1 VVNDRDNELPSD
13 LRTIVRKRRASVF
26 RHLDEQF
33 QTDLISEVMF
43 DLLVHLALNADVE
56 LSPEVVDSYLWRYE
70 LDDAKTFIQ
79 LKDGR
84 RLRVIELLEERHVV
98 SSVEMVNA
106 LLCHGFARKL
116 KPLPT
121 SDRSAY
127 CQRIVG
133 LLPALERVGPY
144 VLTDFMDLA
153 LTADDARYFWQLY
166 TERIG
171 AEISKRGNS
180 GDRDYVPWLLHHLL
194 ILDQEPESFDSGLAR
209 MTLYRHIDRILLK
222 ENDRSRC
229 IRQFIE
235 QCEDDLTMRRLGL
248 SAEFVGDSELLAEL
262 VTRGD
267 EDQISLA
274 LYSLQ
279 VHGEIDDAVALILE
293 RFREQS
299 LADVAH
305 RLTEVFAQVHI
316 PTIQSR
322 NLQRL
327 SLGIKTVVLD
337 KIVAGESVE
346 TLAQAIS
353 PDERSFRHCMLV
365 ASLAEMER
373 FQQHPS
379 CLALLDRVLT
389 TFFQSFSPY
398 GTMHVLNTNTYRQ
411 LMSQTVYVLLAQGGT
426 KYRERFEDFGL
437 QLESVVSRWLGPE
450 EADQERGGLF
460 QAMISYLLSILM
472 PTARKLC
479 SEASTREHGLSIYKL
494 LLHLY
499 VEHRSLLNDTLVF
512 GSIPHVV
519 DAVFPAMFGREFEE
533 IELGYVV
540 DAVHTVARLDSAYG
554 MPESGRSQVGF
565 DDAFE
570 KGADVSSLSNDS
582 STVSA
587 PVILKTRQLSVG
599 ASLLRTYLGLE
610 FISECKE
617 GLLSF
622 LGIRRSGH
630 ITLTHREVIVSS
642 VRKMGD
648 RVLERT
654 GDSHSIDD
662 LQAVRVHQNLRLF
675 YLMFSVLSLIAGG
688 LIGGHLLFVGLRGA
702 DTTLSVLGAMVILLA
717 IIFDLAT
724 SRIMT
729 RNHNNVQL
737 ELIFKTAPQKIIASI
752 DTQTGAPV
760 LDAFLA
766 NDAQRREL
774 ELLDGWNEVAAA
786 AIQTT
791 RATPDDRG
799 SQPIF

>member
-1 VVNDRDNELPSD
+1 MVNDRENKQPSD
-13 LRTIVRKRRASVF
+13 LCTIVKRRRASVF

-33 QTDLISEVMF
+33 QTELISEVMF

-56 LSPEVVDSYLWRYE
+56 LAAEVVDSYLWRYE

-106 LLCHGFARKL
+106 LLCNGFARKL
-116 KPLPT
+116 RPLST
-121 SDRSAY
+121 SDRTAY

-166 TERIG
+166 TERIA
-171 AEISKRGNS
+171 AEISKRGTS

-194 ILDQEPESFDSGLAR
+194 ILDQEPESFDGGVAR
-209 MTLYRHIDRILLK
+209 MTLYKHIDRILLK
-222 ENDRSRC
+222 ESDRSRC
-229 IRQFIE
+229 IRQLIE
-235 QCEDDLTMRRLGL
+235 QCKDDLTMRRLGL
-248 SAEFVGDSELLAEL
+248 SAGFVGDSELLAEL
-262 VTRGD
+262 ITRGD

-274 LYSLQ
+274 LYCLQ
-279 VHGEIDDAVALILE
+279 VHGELDDAVALVLE

-316 PTIQSR
+316 PVIQSR

-327 SLGIKTVVLD
+327 ALGIKTVVLD
-337 KIVAGESVE
+337 KVVAGDSVE

-398 GTMHVLNTNTYRQ
+398 GTMHVLNTSAYRK
-411 LMSQTVYVLLAQGGT
+411 LMSQTVYVLLSQGDT

-437 QLESVVSRWLGPE
+437 QLETVVSRWLGPE
-450 EADQERGGLF
+450 EADQERSGLF
-460 QAMISYLLSILM
+460 QAMVSYLLSILM

-479 SEASTREHGLSIYKL
+479 GEASTREQGLSIYKL

-519 DAVFPAMFGREFEE
+519 DSVFPAMFGREFEE

-540 DAVHTVARLDSAYG
+540 DAAHTVARLELAYG
-554 MPESGRSQVGF
+554 MPESGRSPVGLEEM
-565 DDAFE
+565 FE
-570 KGADVSSLSNDS
+570 KGTNIVRTDDS
-582 STVSA
+582 SAVSA
-587 PVILKTRQLSVG
+587 PIVLKKRQLSVG
-599 ASLLRTYLGLE
+599 ASLLRTYLGFE
-610 FISECKE
+610 FVSECKE
-617 GLLSF
+617 SLLSF
-622 LGIRRSGH
+622 LGVRRSGH
-630 ITLTHREVIVSS
+630 LTLTKREVIVSS

-662 LQAVRVHQNLRLF
+662 LQAVRVHQNLRAF
-675 YLMFSVLSLIAGG
+675 YLVFSVLSLITGG

-702 DTTLSVLGAMVILLA
+702 DTTLSVVGAMVILLS

-724 SRIMT
+724 SRLMV
-729 RNHNNVQL
+729 RNHNNVHL
-737 ELIFKTAPQKIIASI
+737 ELIFKTAPQKIVASI
-752 DTQTGAPV
+752 NTQTGASV

-786 AIQTT
+786 AIHANQT
-791 RATPDDRG
+791 ANDERG
-799 SQPIF
+799 NQPIF